1 MNSLLSQLTKERTM
15 RTEVEERMNSMKI
28 ENEKLVMECEKLKDR
43 LFRNEVY
50 KCFHLRQHH

>member
-1 MNSLLSQLTKERTM
+1 MNSLLSQLTQERTM

-43 LFRNEVY
+43 LFRTEVY
-50 KCFHLRQHH
+50 NCFHLR

>member
-15 RTEVEERMNSMKI
+15 RTEVEEKMNSMKI

-43 LFRNEVY
+43 LFRIEVY
-50 KCFHLRQHH
+50 KCFNLR